1 MALTLSKFSVCYK
14 DCQSGKTFEQFLR
27 VRKQMQ
33 EGKKYFYVFF
43 TDNFKLQSSQL
54 NKRFQDEFPDKGLPI
69 QLNSGFKYSTKQR
82 REIPVAEQ
90 NCAEY
95 HEVSNILLDCPGR
108 DTLMVLSNAF
118 RTEDLTKNLNKWT
131 RAGGYDG
138 VQVWFDEIDRTTSLF
153 SETIPA
159 LNEHP
164 DVVGIV
170 GMTGTGL
177 QHLFNHLQVHEL
189 SLLPVSLPHENFMGF
204 NEHQFRNVEMDLDD
218 TKLFSALDEYTG
230 YAAKVLAKEKFVK
243 PGVCAFI
250 PAHPWCGKQRTMSY
264 LLMAHGFDVIVVVNG
279 EDESVYRKTS
289 NPSFTP
295 DDFDSMLEMASDN
308 AQWMTRW
315 SELKAG
321 VKSAY
326 DHFPIKGD
334 EETLEFSLGKLSRE
348 NNWKNLSVAVMGHKC
363 ITRGVTIQSQDFVFT
378 HAILPLL
385 FNINDSALE
394 EKNARKR
401 ADNFYQLCA
410 RINGSTREWN
420 GDTGVKVYTS
430 AESQAFLQGYCSIP
444 QNLANLCANGVVT
457 KQQYVDLL
465 STVFQYVDG
474 VSARVRPGRSDKSG
488 VDDEPQTIWR
498 YNVLF
503 DSKEFQEK
511 VGISLD
517 AFCTKPSQ
525 HFKTFL
531 DAFGLVSDSRGPN
544 SRKQIEG
551 HFIGSTTKREGI
563 LGVPEVVEAWGHI
576 PETSTALF
584 QSDQISGVRQE
595 NAINK
600 VHNKCAVRMA
610 PCYWKKDGP
619 VHLGMCIIA
628 SGACSALEYHVMA

>member
-1 MALTLSKFSVCYK
+1 MAPPLSKFSVCYK

-33 EGKKYFYVFF
+33 EGKKYFYIFF

-95 HEVSNILLDCPGR
+95 HDVANILLDCPNR
-108 DTLMVLSNAF
+108 DTLMVLSNSF
-118 RTEDLTKNLNKWT
+118 RAEDLIKNLNKWF

-164 DVVGIV
+164 NVVGIV

-177 QHLFNHLQVHEL
+177 QHLFNHLRVREL

-250 PAHPWCGKQRTMSY
+250 PAHPWCSKQRTMSH
-264 LLMAHGFDVIVVVNG
+264 LLMAHGFDVVAVVNG
-279 EDESVYRKTS
+279 EDESIYRKTS
-289 NPSFTP
+289 TPSFTP
-295 DDFDSMLEMASDN
+295 SDFDSLLEIVNDDAKWMA
-308 AQWMTRW
+308 RW
-315 SELKAG
+315 SELEAG

-334 EETLEFSLGKLSRE
+334 GETLAFSLGKLSRE
-348 NNWKNLSVAVMGHKC
+348 NNWKNLSVAVTGHKC
-363 ITRGVTIQSQDFVFT
+363 ITRGVTIQSQDFVLT
-378 HAILPLL
+378 HAIIPLP
-385 FNINDSALE
+385 FNMNDSALE

-410 RINGSTREWN
+410 RINGNTREWN
-420 GDTGVKVYTS
+420 GDNGVKVYTS

-444 QNLANLCANGVVT
+444 QNLAHLCANGVVT
-457 KQQYVDLL
+457 GQQYADLL
-465 STVFQYVDG
+465 SSVFKYVDD
-474 VSARVRPGRSDKSG
+474 VSSRIRPERNGKSKG
-488 VDDEPQTIWR
+488 DNEPQTTWR
-498 YNVLF
+498 YNVML

-511 VGISLD
+511 VGISLN

-544 SRKQIEG
+544 ARKQIEG
-551 HFIGSTTKREGI
+551 HFTGSTTKREGI
-563 LGVPEVVEAWGHI
+563 LTVPDVVEAWRHI
-576 PETSTALF
+576 PETSTSLF
-584 QSDQISGVRQE
+584 QTDQISGVRQE
-595 NAINK
+595 DAINK

-619 VHLGMCIIA
+619 VHIGMCIIV
-628 SGACSALEYHVMA
+628 SGVCSALENYVMA